1 MMRLKAAPPRF
12 PSFFAAPNNPVLAEA
27 ELKVLGF
34 AGSDTI
40 RFMRFVIYCACGFAG
55 VPVKPLRF
63 NRRSLK
69 ARQGF

>member
-1 MMRLKAAPPRF
+1 MMRLKAAAPPRF
-12 PSFFAAPNNPVLAEA
+12 PSFFNPVLAEA

-40 RFMRFVIYCACGFAG
+40 RFMRFVIYCARGFAG